1 MEEIPDDSLITCNV
15 QQEPADVLIRLEVDT
30 AEDVNTFNK
39 DLMAAMTDALLSSFA
54 FCTASR
60 RLAKRSLVENDSPDF
75 ALSAVSVIE
84 DPSGKSRFDLF
95 VFQLFLP
102 SGFILT
108 SSSFADPWTD
118 SCSPATN
125 SPAATTCSVAILTLT
140 AFGADA
146 VQAAALVPAEVE
158 SILDNDQAFD
168 SKLAEDGI
176 VDVRLQES
184 GEEDAPNS
192 SSSGGGSD
200 NTRTAVVAILS
211 VAAVTVLAAVVIRKL
226 FNKRGG
232 PAAATAGKDGSDT
245 GSEGETL
252 DNAAT
257 V

>member
-1 MEEIPDDSLITCNV
+1 
-15 QQEPADVLIRLEVDT
+15 
-30 AEDVNTFNK
+30 
-39 DLMAAMTDALLSSFA
+39 
-54 FCTASR
+54 
-60 RLAKRSLVENDSPDF
+60 
-75 ALSAVSVIE
+75 
-84 DPSGKSRFDLF
+84 
-95 VFQLFLP
+95 
-102 SGFILT
+102 
-108 SSSFADPWTD
+108 
-118 SCSPATN
+118 
-125 SPAATTCSVAILTLT
+125 LT